1 MKLIAKL
8 QVLLFLITI
17 LIFSLFSYV
26 AYNYDE
32 MRFLDQ
38 TKQNLTAIANIQK
51 NRLIQFLDNSKVQ
64 IKMITNR
71 TELKNIFSQYLRTKE
86 FSLLGLIDTMLY
98 DMQKSLEKNISI
110 SLTDLEG
117 KIITSTDKKLINT
130 YKKGFPT
137 SKELLQQTTFST
149 HLGINNTIHFESK
162 APLYKDGKILGTLII
177 DSTMN
182 SLAQITDDYTG
193 LGETGETVIAK
204 STPNGALFLTP
215 LRFDSY
221 ASHKRTMSAT
231 KKNTPIIKALNGE
244 IGFFTDT
251 VDYREKEVYSST
263 EYIKDIYWG
272 ITVKIDKKEVD
283 DKLKSYRTQLL
294 SVLIYIFPF
303 ILFISY
309 LISRS
314 FAQPILNLTQVV
326 KSFGEGNYENKADE
340 LSSDELG
347 ILAKTFNLMTE
358 EMNKTQRRLEEAQ
371 GLVKMGSWELDV
383 NTGALFLSQNI
394 YTIFEI
400 KSNQRKNIETYKSI
414 LKFIHK
420 DDKKYVVNSYKN
432 SIIKHEKYHVEHRI
446 VTATGKIKFVEE
458 MAIHQRDADEQVT
471 KSYGAIIDITE
482 QKEKNFKLQEQIRLT
497 NEHIILST
505 TNLYGQINYASKAF
519 CEISGYS
526 HEELVGENHR
536 IERHPDMPNEVY
548 KDLWETLL
556 KRETWRGE
564 IKNKKKDGGYYW
576 VYATISPVYNIHNN
590 IVGYTAIREDITD
603 KKSIQKAQRIA
614 KMGSWELDFKHNT
627 IQCSAELCNL
637 FEINVQAYYKSET
650 LIHFIKP
657 VDRKRVLDL
666 MAKSIK
672 NDENFEVEF
681 EIVTPFGKEKMM
693 YALGEVSLDTAKK
706 PLKLMGILLD
716 ITERKKIEKQL
727 NDAKILAE
735 QASVAKGNFVANMSH
750 EIRTP
755 MNAVLGFTDLALKT
769 NNLGNDAYAYLK
781 KSQSAA
787 VGLLA
792 IINDILDFSK
802 IESKKFAI
810 EKTTF
815 NLKNLLSEIT
825 ELIEFQAVK
834 KNLALNVVYGDISDC
849 FIGDALRIK
858 QILINIVGNS
868 VKFTQKG
875 YVSIEVKKDNEYL
888 QFKISDSGI
897 GMSPSQLETIF
908 EPFVQADS
916 SIVRDFGGTGLGT
929 VISKELIELMQGKIE
944 VSSIFGKGST
954 FIIKLPLEEV
964 DCPKVLLENK
974 SHLNIHSFCKRL
986 FRILLVE
993 DNKLN
998 AELIQIN
1005 LADQLGHTIFWVKNG
1020 KEALIEITKN
1030 YSKYDLILMDVQMPV
1045 MDGIQTT
1052 REIRKIEKNTKKH
1065 ISIIALTALVTME
1078 EQENTKK
1085 AGMDGFALKPI
1096 VMQDLLFQLEK
1107 VVPSGI
1113 GRKNTVIH
1121 SRKVEEISEDLDYL
1135 LPTINAKIGLKIWTS
1150 KQKYLKA
1157 LKSFVKN
1164 HHNDMKMI
1172 KNALQIKNYTDAL
1185 RILHT
1190 LKGLSFGFDLL
1201 YEKSHRLHDQ
1211 IVNKE
1216 KNLEIDSLQ
1225 ESFDVTIE
1233 LINSLHIEEETI
1245 SVETFKDTVL
1255 IQNIQTLLNMLENGE
1270 SDDPLALKL
1279 FTSLKKVYNRDECE
1293 KFYESIENFDYEM
1306 AYQILQKIDKN
1317 LKKSI

>member
-1 MKLIAKL
+1 
-8 QVLLFLITI
+8 
-17 LIFSLFSYV
+17 
-26 AYNYDE
+26 
-32 MRFLDQ
+32 
-38 TKQNLTAIANIQK
+38 
-51 NRLIQFLDNSKVQ
+51 
-64 IKMITNR
+64 
-71 TELKNIFSQYLRTKE
+71 
-86 FSLLGLIDTMLY
+86 
-98 DMQKSLEKNISI
+98 
-110 SLTDLEG
+110 
-117 KIITSTDKKLINT
+117 
-130 YKKGFPT
+130 
-137 SKELLQQTTFST
+137 
-149 HLGINNTIHFESK
+149 
-162 APLYKDGKILGTLII
+162 
-177 DSTMN
+177 
-182 SLAQITDDYTG
+182 
-193 LGETGETVIAK
+193 
-204 STPNGALFLTP
+204 
-215 LRFDSY
+215 
-221 ASHKRTMSAT
+221 
-231 KKNTPIIKALNGE
+231 
-244 IGFFTDT
+244 
-251 VDYREKEVYSST
+251 
-263 EYIKDIYWG
+263 
-272 ITVKIDKKEVD
+272 
-283 DKLKSYRTQLL
+283 
-294 SVLIYIFPF
+294 
-303 ILFISY
+303 
-309 LISRS
+309 
-314 FAQPILNLTQVV
+314 
-326 KSFGEGNYENKADE
+326 
-340 LSSDELG
+340 
-347 ILAKTFNLMTE
+347 
-358 EMNKTQRRLEEAQ
+358 
-371 GLVKMGSWELDV
+371 
-383 NTGALFLSQNI
+383 
-394 YTIFEI
+394 
-400 KSNQRKNIETYKSI
+400 
-414 LKFIHK
+414 
-420 DDKKYVVNSYKN
+420 
-432 SIIKHEKYHVEHRI
+432 
-446 VTATGKIKFVEE
+446 
-458 MAIHQRDADEQVT
+458 
-471 KSYGAIIDITE
+471 
-482 QKEKNFKLQEQIRLT
+482 
-497 NEHIILST
+497 
-505 TNLYGQINYASKAF
+505 
-519 CEISGYS
+519 
-526 HEELVGENHR
+526 
-536 IERHPDMPNEVY
+536 
-548 KDLWETLL
+548 
-556 KRETWRGE
+556 
-564 IKNKKKDGGYYW
+564 
-576 VYATISPVYNIHNN
+576 
-590 IVGYTAIREDITD
+590 
-603 KKSIQKAQRIA
+603 
-614 KMGSWELDFKHNT
+614 
-627 IQCSAELCNL
+627 
-637 FEINVQAYYKSET
+637 
-650 LIHFIKP
+650 
-657 VDRKRVLDL
+657 

-681 EIVTPFGKEKMM
+681 EIVTPLGKEKMM
-693 YALGEVSLDTAKK
+693 YALGEVSLDTAKN

-787 VGLLA
+787 VGLLG

-825 ELIEFQAVK
+825 ELVEFQAVK

-849 FIGDALRIK
+849 FIGDSLRIK

-1052 REIRKIEKNTKKH
+1052 REIRKIEKNTKK
-1065 ISIIALTALVTME
+1065 
-1078 EQENTKK
+1078 

-1113 GRKNTVIH
+1113 GRKNTVLH

-1164 HHNDMKMI
+1164 HHNDMKII
-1172 KNALQIKNYTDAL
+1172 KNALQIKNYEDAL

-1216 KNLEIDSLQ
+1216 KDLDIDSLQ

-1233 LINSLHIEEETI
+1233 LINSLYVEEETI
-1245 SVETFKDTVL
+1245 SVETFEDTVL

-1270 SDDPLALKL
+1270 SDDLLALKL